1 MHAPPGFPGRVPAR
15 NLRKAGYRGGRRVDY
30 GGPEDAARDGGGK
43 SGVVGVPRI
52 RNLLVISSLRLI
64 GWGLLLGAEYSPGN
78 YFYSKPMLEEI
89 ASRCGPKIPNST
101 KSNHVFAP
109 STATLFR
116 PRQHIPQPHQTR
128 SSHLFQCILS
138 PEPSSEL
145 TPPPP
150 PFASTS
156 LSTEAQAGS
165 IGPPHLDSPSSSAL
179 STPNA
184 DLDNL
189 STLVHTGGPASLY
202 PITPPGLA
210 AHEPVSPDA
219 PPAIPPPTSTT
230 TDRQRAGPD
239 VAAPS
244 PHGVLA
250 SGLPSLNSA
259 ALADNHPADAV
270 APPEPPVAQAHVEDG
285 SPQRKPKLVQ
295 RLKEKMHVGHG
306 HAYS

>member
-1 MHAPPGFPGRVPAR
+1 MCIVQKPRLFGPALARANARPGQKPSQAKILAWLWPWYQSQ
-15 NLRKAGYRGGRRVDY
+15 KAAAFWPQAKASPSLQADS
-30 GGPEDAARDGGGK
+30 DA
-43 SGVVGVPRI
+43 
-52 RNLLVISSLRLI
+52 LRL
-64 GWGLLLGAEYSPGN
+64 
-78 YFYSKPMLEEI
+78 
-89 ASRCGPKIPNST
+89 
-101 KSNHVFAP
+101 V
-109 STATLFR
+109 
-116 PRQHIPQPHQTR
+116 
-128 SSHLFQCILS
+128 LS
-138 PEPSSEL
+138 PEPSSDL

-150 PFASTS
+150 PFASTN

-165 IGPPHLDSPSSSAL
+165 IGPPHLDSPSPYAL

-184 DLDNL
+184 DLNNL

-210 AHEPVSPDA
+210 AHEPVLPDA

-230 TDRQRAGPD
+230 TDTQRAGPD
-239 VAAPS
+239 VAAPA

-250 SGLPSLNSA
+250 SGLPSLNFA
-259 ALADNHPADAV
+259 ALADDHPADAV